1 MICPTC
7 GSNLPDGAA
16 FCPNCGSTISPQP
29 QQPSQQGYQQ
39 MPQPSYPGPAPSYFG
54 EPVPQKK
61 SKTPLII
68 GIVAGVVAL
77 IAIALLVVFVVLPAV
92 NGGSGDEKGDAPV
105 ANEQKVDEEEPKGV
119 HSSAEAIAE
128 EMTRGF
134 QGAIDDGF
142 SSDSLSDWM
151 DGVLDLM
158 PEDVLEAALDESGMS
173 RSEFRDYMGE
183 MFASS
188 GVDSFGALLD
198 YVDMEVAFE
207 VGDELS
213 SSELDDLNSTFSDD
227 AGVDV
232 EVTSGYHLSMEMT
245 MTLLEDMNGYEAGET
260 ESQTQDVSGAYAI
273 EIDGAW
279 YVWMG

>member
-1 MICPTC
+1 MKMT
-7 GSNLPDGAA
+7 SAYA
-16 FCPNCGSTISPQP
+16 
-29 QQPSQQGYQQ
+29 
-39 MPQPSYPGPAPSYFG
+39 
-54 EPVPQKK
+54 
-61 SKTPLII
+61 SK
-68 GIVAGVVAL
+68 
-77 IAIALLVVFVVLPAV
+77 VLR
-92 NGGSGDEKGDAPV
+92 KL
-105 ANEQKVDEEEPKGV
+105 NEDKEFWRGKEEEGCLYV
-119 HSSAEAIAE
+119 
-128 EMTRGF
+128 
-134 QGAIDDGF
+134 
-142 SSDSLSDWM
+142 
-151 DGVLDLM
+151 
-158 PEDVLEAALDESGMS
+158 AALDESGMS
-173 RSEFRDYMGE
+173 RSEFRDYLGE

>member
-1 MICPTC
+1 MVVHDGERHVSRAIESVVNQQFSDVQLVLAVMDSRDQSRSICERAMERDIRVDMI
-7 GSNLPDGAA
+7 
-16 FCPNCGSTISPQP
+16 
-29 QQPSQQGYQQ
+29 
-39 MPQPSYPGPAPSYFG
+39 
-54 EPVPQKK
+54 E
-61 SKTPLII
+61 
-68 GIVAGVVAL
+68 
-77 IAIALLVVFVVLPAV
+77 
-92 NGGSGDEKGDAPV
+92 
-105 ANEQKVDEEEPKGV
+105 
-119 HSSAEAIAE
+119 SAEE
-128 EMTRGF
+128 R
-134 QGAIDDGF
+134 
-142 SSDSLSDWM
+142 
-151 DGVLDLM
+151 V
-158 PEDVLEAALDESGMS
+158 EAALDESGMS

-213 SSELDDLNSTFSDD
+213 SSELDDLNSTFADD